1 MKMPKELWE
10 SVAVGSNMV
19 GNTGVSSGGDELRLD
34 LQTWYLDPEQLELPE
49 LHPFWQPSS

>member
-10 SVAVGSNMV
+10 SVAVGPNMV